1 MDHIEYENSMIEGV
15 NRNCENA
22 EQAREEA
29 RHAAD
34 KARLEAFLAA
44 EEERNTM
51 RICKKRK
58 AAVTI
63 VIWFEFFVCALLFML
78 YLNLRGMATPVLQA
92 ATCGVVGLVTGL
104 RVNAL
109 ARAFRK

>member
-1 MDHIEYENSMIEGV
+1 MDHIEYENSMIEAV
-15 NRNCENA
+15 NRNCKDA
-22 EQAREEA
+22 EQARMEA
-29 RHAAD
+29 YLAEAQ
-34 KARLEAFLAA
+34 AR
-44 EEERNTM
+44 EEEHKAM
-51 RICKKRK
+51 RICMKRK

-63 VIWFEFFVCALLFML
+63 VIWLEVFVCVLLSML

-92 ATCGVVGLVTGL
+92 ATCGMVGLVTGL